1 MNPAPRTP
9 NPEAR
14 TGRAAP
20 AQSSKFKVPSSKFLA
35 FALTTLLAAPLSAQ
49 SPEPLRPSAAP
60 AAVIEL
66 LPASQVTS
74 AGVFLDDIATNT
86 NAPVPH
92 LRIAAA
98 PKFGQAFIFTRAQI
112 SAALSRLVGGITN
125 FSGAEQ
131 VRVTRRSRPLEEEEL
146 KLLVT
151 AQLQH
156 EVVKDRGELELRLN
170 RPWAAVMVPDEPF
183 AVRVSDLPATGLSS
197 LFIARVE
204 LATTN
209 ETIGSWQLAF
219 GAKLWREVWTC
230 RTALRRGTQL
240 ADADLVRERRDVMA
254 LRDPLADFANPDP
267 GVETAE
273 YIAPNAPLF
282 ARSLKARPVVRRG
295 QSAEAVVADG
305 ALMISMKVEVLEDG
319 APGQVVRVRN
329 PQSRRELRGKVQN
342 EQTIL
347 VSL

>member
-1 MNPAPRTP
+1 MNPERHIPEIAPRA
-9 NPEAR
+9 AR
-14 TGRAAP
+14 V
-20 AQSSKFKVPSSKFLA
+20 QSSEFKVQSSLL
-35 FALTTLLAAPLSAQ
+35 FALAMLLAAPLFAE
-49 SPEPLRPSAAP
+49 SPEPLRAP
-60 AAVIEL
+60 AASATPATFLDL
-66 LPASQVTS
+66 LPNSQVTS
-74 AGVFLDDIATNT
+74 AGVFLDDIASSTNI
-86 NAPVPH
+86 PVPR

-131 VRVTRRSRPLEEEEL
+131 VRVTRRTRPLEEDEL

-156 EVVKDRGELELRLN
+156 DVVKERGELELRLN
-170 RPWAAVMVPDEPF
+170 RPWAEVVVPDEPF
-183 AVRVSDLPATGLSS
+183 SVRVSDMPATGLSS
-197 LFIARVE
+197 VFIARVE
-204 LATTN
+204 LVTTN
-209 ETIGSWQLAF
+209 ETVGTWQLAF
-219 GAKLWREVWTC
+219 TAKLWREVWTC

-240 ADADLVRERRDVMA
+240 ADADLVRERRDVIA
-254 LRDPLADFANPDP
+254 QRDPLADFTTPDP

-273 YIAPNAPLF
+273 YIAPNAPLLV
-282 ARSLKARPVVRRG
+282 RSLKARPVVRRG

-319 APGQVVRVRN
+319 APGQVIRIRN